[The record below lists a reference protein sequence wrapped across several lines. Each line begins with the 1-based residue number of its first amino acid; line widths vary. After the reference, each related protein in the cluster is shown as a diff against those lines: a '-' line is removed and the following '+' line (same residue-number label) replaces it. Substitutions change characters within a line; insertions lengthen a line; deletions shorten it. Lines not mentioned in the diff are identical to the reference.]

1 MYLYL
6 EKMMRMT
13 RIWRTYLI
21 TNIITQGYM
30 GTWALWEWR
39 KGVVGEAVVAGLDF
53 ACVGWMGE
61 ESKTAMGRTKSILV
75 GEEEMDL

>member
-1 MYLYL
+1 M
-6 EKMMRMT
+6 
-13 RIWRTYLI
+13 
-21 TNIITQGYM
+21 
-30 GTWALWEWR
+30 
-39 KGVVGEAVVAGLDF
+39 AGLDF